1 MKNLF
6 HITYLNLSGK
16 KLPKFSHCAS
26 EKERDDLKR
35 KCKEFE
41 AKMDVLTRSEQASNK
56 DANERLQQL
65 EKALE
70 EALIERE
77 EILEAAEKEIQST
90 KTMAIETEQKMMDD
104 FEWKLRE
111 IESDYRDKIKALE
124 DTVDKKVK
132 TARDDLIR
140 QKDEEFT
147 RMSINLKRELEDRMK
162 AEKNALKSSLDAQNN
177 ATKEKAIELI
187 R

>member
-1 MKNLF
+1 MGSKELELQ
-6 HITYLNLSGK
+6 IKIQMGQASEKLLSVEEKYKGI
-16 KLPKFSHCAS
+16 
-26 EKERDDLKR
+26 EKERDDMKR
-35 KCKEFE
+35 KIKEFE
-41 AKMDVLTRSEQASNK
+41 AKMDVLTRSEQATNK

-132 TARDDLIR
+132 
-140 QKDEEFT
+140 
-147 RMSINLKRELEDRMK
+147 
-162 AEKNALKSSLDAQNN
+162 
-177 ATKEKAIELI
+177 
-187 R
+187 